1 MRVDSISGYFYR
13 MFNINYLLV
22 LLPLAGFIYTYIQ
35 YRREQISALLGEE
48 DTFLLQVVLSG
59 LVAFDMAVVQV
70 FTAFRLRRIRREPS
84 LGRRLEA
91 YFTVNLIRFAT
102 GSFSSILLAGGF
114 YVTLSQYFSAA
125 LLVVLAWMA
134 WHWPLARKVCD
145 DLRLRGDELRV
156 VLHRQDLKP

>member
-1 MRVDSISGYFYR
+1 

-22 LLPLAGFIYTYIQ
+22 LTPLAGFIYTYVL
-35 YRREQISALLGEE
+35 YRREELAAVVGEE

-59 LVAFDMAVVQV
+59 LAVFDLAVVQV

-84 LGRRLEA
+84 LGKRLEL

-102 GSFSSILLAGGF
+102 GSVNSILLAAGF
-114 YVTLSQYFSAA
+114 YFTLSQYFSAA

-145 DLRLRGDELRV
+145 DLRLRGDELQV
-156 VLHRQDLKP
+156 VLHRQDLTP

>member
-1 MRVDSISGYFYR
+1 MRVDSIKGYFYR

-35 YRREQISALLGEE
+35 YRREQLSALLGEE

-59 LVAFDMAVVQV
+59 LAVFDMAVVQV

-84 LGRRLEA
+84 LGKRLEA
-91 YFTVNLIRFAT
+91 YFTVNMIRFAT
-102 GSFSSILLAGGF
+102 GSVNSILLAAGF

-125 LLVVLAWMA
+125 LLVLLAWMA

-156 VLHRQDLKP
+156 VLHRQDLMP